1 MKYLPGNFRVI
12 KDDLFEPPVI
22 FNLLQKASGSDNRE
36 MYQVFNMGHRLEIFT
51 TPKCAHELIKIASGF
66 GIGAKI
72 VGRIESAE
80 EKELVLRVGNENIIY
95 SKTL

>member
-12 KDDLFEPPVI
+12 KDNLFEPPVI
-22 FNLLQKASGSDNRE
+22 FQMLQKASGSDNRE

-51 TPKCAHELIKIASGF
+51 TEKCASELIKIAAGF

-72 VGRIESAE
+72 VGRIERAE
-80 EKELVLRVGNENIIY
+80 EKELVLRVSNENIIY